1 MRSVFGLVVGDT
13 MQQQQLWKV
22 LDDGVCDVK
31 CPPANYTESLTDP
44 HRCNK
49 CDDSCPKGKNVFDFN
64 LELQVPWDMLPMAE
78 VCVYTVTQNQT

>member
-1 MRSVFGLVVGDT
+1 MRSVFGLAVGDKT
-13 MQQQQLWKV
+13 QQQQLWKV

-49 CDDSCPKGKNVFDFN
+49 CDDSCPKGKNVSDFRSHHSTACMIASAP
-64 LELQVPWDMLPMAE
+64 VSH
-78 VCVYTVTQNQT
+78 TV